1 MNMKI
6 KYGKKMMIQFIT
18 IKIMKKREKE
28 EEL

>member
-18 IKIMKKREKE
+18 IKIMKKRKKE